1 MAALPGWP
9 SIQENERIEKEK
21 CPGELSG
28 GRASVAAIDCLM
40 PASETPTNPSSTEQS
55 EKTPR
60 SDGSVAVAEP
70 AAQQDSLSA
79 QTSAAA
85 QPQEPSESSEPA
97 FARSAGRSSSRYVDY
112 DTHEL
117 LEKISE
123 YEDERRWQRI
133 REGIWISIL
142 LHFLIFSSLSWI
154 PRYIFHSPQVIDP
167 FEAIK
172 KRKDLTYLDELP
184 DALKQIQKA
193 KPKLPPLKSN
203 ETAVDKK
210 TLDALKALEK
220 ARPKPV
226 PPAPAPEQAQ
236 TPPPPAVQLPQPQ
249 QPAPLPPTTAAPT
262 PAPQIPL
269 DTPRPAPVP
278 ARPNFSLNQPS
289 AADQLRNAMRDSAHG
304 GSGEM
309 RGGGQHPGAAGGAE
323 ILSDTQGIDF
333 GPYLQKLIR
342 ETHRTWDPIIPEEV
356 NPPISKRGECEIVFT
371 ILPNGRLQPHA
382 MMLTGRSGDVALDR
396 AAWGAIE
403 SADYPPLPKE
413 FHGPNLQLR
422 FRFMYNIQ

>member
-1 MAALPGWP
+1 
-9 SIQENERIEKEK
+9 
-21 CPGELSG
+21 
-28 GRASVAAIDCLM
+28 M

-55 EKTPR
+55 ERAPGT
-60 SDGSVAVAEP
+60 VAVAEREG
-70 AAQQDSLSA
+70 
-79 QTSAAA
+79 TSAPAESEA
-85 QPQEPSESSEPA
+85 SESSSQAPA
-97 FARSAGRSSSRYVDY
+97 TGRSSSRYVDY

-142 LHFLIFSSLSWI
+142 LHFLLFSGLSWI
-154 PRYIFHSPQVIDP
+154 PRYIFHSPQVVDP

-193 KPKLPPLKSN
+193 KPKLPPLKQKD
-203 ETAVDKK
+203 TVVDKK
-210 TLDALKALEK
+210 TLDALNALEK
-220 ARPKPV
+220 AKPK
-226 PPAPAPEQAQ
+226 PPAPEPAQAA
-236 TPPPPAVQLPQPQ
+236 PPPQPVPQLPQPQ
-249 QPAPLPPTTAAPT
+249 QPTPLPPTTAAPQ
-262 PAPQIPL
+262 PAPQLPL

-278 ARPNFSLNQPS
+278 ARPNFSVNQQS
-289 AADQLRNAMRDSAHG
+289 AQDQMRQAARDSAHG
-304 GSGEM
+304 PTSGGV
-309 RGGGQHPGAAGGAE
+309 GGGALRQHTGADGGAE
-323 ILSDTQGIDF
+323 ILSDTQGVDF

-342 ETHRTWDPIIPEEV
+342 ETYRTWDPLIPEEV
-356 NPPISKRGECEIVFT
+356 NPPISKRGEVEIYFT

-382 MMLTGRSGDVALDR
+382 MQLTGRSGDVALDR

-403 SADYPPLPKE
+403 GADYPPLPRE

-422 FRFMYNIQ
+422 FRFQYNIR